1 MSINLQECATLIIFA
16 YICSMLDL
24 KTQTYDQIS
33 FCSNARSITVE
44 NVRGEQIAYTV
55 VAAENRQNSAT
66 N

>member
-1 MSINLQECATLIIFA
+1 
-16 YICSMLDL
+16 MLDL
-24 KTQTYDQIS
+24 TTQTYDQIS
-33 FCSNARSITVE
+33 FRSDARSITVE